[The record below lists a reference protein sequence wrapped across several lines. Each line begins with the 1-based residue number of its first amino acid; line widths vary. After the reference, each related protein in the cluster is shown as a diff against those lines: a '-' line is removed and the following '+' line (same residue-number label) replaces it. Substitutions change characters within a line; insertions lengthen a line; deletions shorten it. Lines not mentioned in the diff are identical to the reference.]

1 MIERSFHRPFPAR
14 SPQCKRRWFRTLGL
28 GRVQCVRRMWLR
40 WHANEMKFK
49 RCLNF
54 IFPVVDIYVIIPSAY
69 RTEGR
74 DATERSLAV
83 IVMTT
88 LLFLFADHRVH
99 HRLVSECFFFVWLPV
114 DGNEWKS

>member
-1 MIERSFHRPFPAR
+1 
-14 SPQCKRRWFRTLGL
+14 
-28 GRVQCVRRMWLR
+28 
-40 WHANEMKFK
+40 MKFK

-99 HRLVSECFFFVWLPV
+99 HRLVSECLFFCLAACGWKRMEKLMSLKPLLYIEARVFVNSSLEQSIWLWFAP
-114 DGNEWKS
+114 